1 MDWDIKMPPW
11 DLADLGRDADP
22 SVGIGCGLGRRPSE
36 VDCSVD
42 LKLGGLGDFVPS
54 HGWKDQPKVPTMA
67 ASSGAS
73 KRLPRNPGNGSQK
86 AACSVDGCKADLS
99 GCREYHRRHKVCEA
113 HSKTP
118 VVMVGGREQRFC
130 QQCSRFHLLVE
141 FDEVKRSC
149 RRRLEGATF
158 SSYPPIFPT
167 ATPEPNWPGAVKTE
181 DMALYAHCLPSHGTN
196 RNHNVPSIHSWSH
209 EGKQFPFFQEN
220 KTTLSKITLGIPVG
234 QPHLRTFLPSGN
246 SGSGGGKIFSHGS
259 SEPINS
265 DCALSLLS
273 APTPSINTSSGQMV
287 QIPAGQP
294 HASSLHHCGLPH
306 YLQASD
312 DAAPSV
318 VSCSGMED
326 DHAGIFLVSDANE
339 SEMDFPNVLHVG
351 GEGPSEGTSQSLPFY
366 WQC

>member
-1 MDWDIKMPPW
+1 M
-11 DLADLGRDADP
+11 
-22 SVGIGCGLGRRPSE
+22 LGRR
-36 VDCSVD
+36 VQ
-42 LKLGGLGDFVPS
+42 GGFEWLQGVSQAPQGLRSPFQDAGGD
-54 HGWKDQPKVPTMA
+54 GRW
-67 ASSGAS
+67 
-73 KRLPRNPGNGSQK
+73 
-86 AACSVDGCKADLS
+86 
-99 GCREYHRRHKVCEA
+99 
-113 HSKTP
+113 
-118 VVMVGGREQRFC
+118 REQRFC

-149 RRRLEGATF
+149 RRRLEGHNRRRRKPQPDSINSGSLFANHQGATF

-196 RNHNVPSIHSWSH
+196 RNHNVLSIHSWSH

-246 SGSGGGKIFSHGS
+246 SSSGSGQKIFSHGS

-306 YLQASD
+306 YLQASG
-312 DAAPSV
+312 AAPSV

-339 SEMDFPNVLHVG
+339 SEMHFPNVLHVG

>member
-1 MDWDIKMPPW
+1 MDWDFKMPPW
-11 DLADLGRDADP
+11 DLADLGRDAADP

-36 VDCSVD
+36 VHCSVD
-42 LKLGGLGDFVPS
+42 LKLGGLGDFLPS
-54 HGWKDQPKVPTMA
+54 HGWQDQPKVPTMA

-118 VVMVGGREQRFC
+118 VVIVGGREQRFC

-149 RRRLEGATF
+149 RRRLEGHNRRRRKPQPDSINSGSLFANHQGATF

-167 ATPEPNWPGAVKTE
+167 ATPEPNWPGAIKPKDT
-181 DMALYAHCLPSHGTN
+181 ALYAHCLPSHGTN
-196 RNHNVPSIHSWSH
+196 RNHNVLSTHSWSQ
-209 EGKQFPFFQEN
+209 EGKQFPFLQEN
-220 KTTLSKITLGIPVG
+220 KTTFSKITLGIPVG
-234 QPHLRTFLPSGN
+234 QPHLRAFLPS
-246 SGSGGGKIFSHGS
+246 
-259 SEPINS
+259 
-265 DCALSLLS
+265 
-273 APTPSINTSSGQMV
+273 APTTSINTGSGQMV
-287 QIPAGQP
+287 QIPA
-294 HASSLHHCGLPH
+294 
-306 YLQASD
+306 
-312 DAAPSV
+312 
-318 VSCSGMED
+318 GMED

-339 SEMDFPNVLHVG
+339 SEIHFPNVLHVW
-351 GEGPSEGTSQSLPFY
+351 GEGSSEGTSQSLPFY